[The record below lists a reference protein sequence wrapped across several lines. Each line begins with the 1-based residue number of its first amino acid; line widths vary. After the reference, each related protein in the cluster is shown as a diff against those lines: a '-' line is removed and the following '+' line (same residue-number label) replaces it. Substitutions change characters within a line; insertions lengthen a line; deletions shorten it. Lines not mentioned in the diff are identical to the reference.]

1 MKIYTACSTGLGSS
15 FMTQLNIE
23 KALGELGV
31 EGVETDHTD
40 IASVTENTCDVLFVG
55 RDIAEA
61 AEGKGDGLCSTALSI
76 WTKSRRRLLTRSN
89 VTVLQFRTSKT
100 NISDFTSLIP

>member
-61 AEGKGDGLCSTALSI
+61 AEGKG
-76 WTKSRRRLLTRSN
+76 
-89 VTVLQFRTSKT
+89 
-100 NISDFTSLIP
+100 

>member
-40 IASVTENTCDVLFVG
+40 IASVTENTCGVLFVG

-61 AEGKGDGLCSTALSI
+61 AEGKGD
-76 WTKSRRRLLTRSN
+76 
-89 VTVLQFRTSKT
+89 VVVL
-100 NISDFTSLIP
+100 NSLIDMDEIKTKVADALERHGVAVPNK